1 MQYITKENLPVFKYV
16 NILPAEFY
24 EDAEN
29 DLSML
34 NDANEGVF
42 MCNSKDSVIHLGK
55 HFTYKTSD
63 EDGVVDYLEKM
74 HPELWK

>member
-1 MQYITKENLPVFKYV
+1 ML
-16 NILPAEFY
+16 
-24 EDAEN
+24 N

-55 HFTYKTSD
+55 HFTYKTSN